1 MFKENAIILA
11 GGAGK
16 RMNSTKPKVLLE
28 VLGKPMLKWVTDA
41 CENAGIGRICVIKGY
56 GAEQIDEFLNGKFD
70 TAFQAERLG
79 TGHAVMC
86 AAEFL
91 EKSPNGH
98 TFIACGDAPFTD
110 FKTIRA
116 AYEFHKAC
124 GSAVTVITAELAEP
138 KGYGRIVRTKDG
150 IKGIVEEKDCTDN
163 ERKIKEINSGCYWF
177 RTADLLAVLPRLDR
191 NNAQGEYYLT
201 DTIGLLLQ
209 DGKKAAAFKTDNK
222 DAVLGANDRNGLLNL
237 NDIARMRVIEKHLN
251 AGVEFITTDGIVI
264 SPDVVIKAGA
274 RILPNT
280 ILMGKTVIGAS
291 VIGPNSR
298 LIDTVVGDNSVLD
311 NVLACEAVVGN
322 NVSIGPFAQLRK
334 GSVIEDFA
342 HIGDFVEIKNSVI
355 GRGTAVS
362 HLTYLGDSDIGQN
375 VNFGCG
381 TVTVNY
387 DGTNKARC
395 TIGDNAFI
403 GCNTNLI
410 APVSVGN
417 AAYTAA
423 GSTITEDVP
432 DGALAIE
439 RGRQVNKLN
448 YAAKKLARHLE
459 KGKRL
464 K

>member
-1 MFKENAIILA
+1 MDNAIILA
-11 GGAGK
+11 GGMGK
-16 RMNSTKPKVLLE
+16 RMNSQKPKVLLE
-28 VLGKPMLKWVTDA
+28 VLGKPMLEWVTDA
-41 CENAGIGRICVIKGY
+41 CENAGIGRICVVKGY
-56 GAEQIDEFLNGKFD
+56 GAEQIDEFLDGRFE

-91 EKSPNGH
+91 KKNPDSH

-116 AYEFHKAC
+116 AYEFHKMSQA
-124 GSAVTVITAELAEP
+124 AVTVITAELPEP

-150 IKGIVEEKDCTDN
+150 IGGIVEEKDCSDS
-163 ERKIKEINSGCYWF
+163 ERRINEINSGCYWF
-177 RTADLLAVLPRLDR
+177 RTKELLDVLPRLDR

-201 DTIGLLLQ
+201 DTIKLLLQ
-209 DGKKAAAFKTDNK
+209 DGKKATAFKTDNQ
-222 DAVLGANDRNGLLNL
+222 DAVLGANDRKGLLKL
-237 NDIARMRVIEKHLN
+237 NDIARMRVIDKHLN

-264 SPDVVIKAGA
+264 SPDVVIKSGA
-274 RILPNT
+274 KILPNT

-298 LIDTVVGDNSVLD
+298 IIDTVVGDGSVLD
-311 NVLACEAVVGN
+311 NVLACEAIVGSN
-322 NVSIGPFAQLRK
+322 ATIGPFAQLRK
-334 GSVIEDFA
+334 GSIVEDYV

-355 GRGTAVS
+355 GKGTAVS
-362 HLTYLGDSDIGQN
+362 HLTYLGDSDIGKN

-410 APVSVGN
+410 APVTVGE

-439 RGRQVNKLN
+439 RGKQVNKSD

-459 KGKRL
+459 KGKKL